1 MVVGFPAEI
10 EERSALQGVGVE
22 RSSVLGGEVG
32 ELCPAVGAEVVQTG
46 TVEVEEG
53 GAAEAEEDG
62 MVGREAVGAWLGEE
76 CLQVPERKDLMK
88 MFYLGYL

>member
-1 MVVGFPAEI
+1 MVVGSPAEI
-10 EERSALQGVGVE
+10 EEKSALQGVGVE

-53 GAAEAEEDG
+53 GTAEEDG
-62 MVGREAVGAWLGEE
+62 MVGREEVGAWLGEE

-88 MFYLGYL
+88 MFYLGYM

>member
-22 RSSVLGGEVG
+22 RSSVLGGEVE
-32 ELCPAVGAEVVQTG
+32 ELCPAVGAEVVQMG

-53 GAAEAEEDG
+53 GAVEEDG

>member
-1 MVVGFPAEI
+1 MVVGSLAEI
-10 EERSALQGVGVE
+10 EEKSALQGVGVE

-53 GAAEAEEDG
+53 GTAEEDG
-62 MVGREAVGAWLGEE
+62 MVGREEVGAWLGEE

-88 MFYLGYL
+88 MFYLGYM

>member
-32 ELCPAVGAEVVQTG
+32 ELCPAVGSEVVQMG
-46 TVEVEEG
+46 MVEVEEG
-53 GAAEAEEDG
+53 GAAEEDG
-62 MVGREAVGAWLGEE
+62 MVGREEVGAWLGEE